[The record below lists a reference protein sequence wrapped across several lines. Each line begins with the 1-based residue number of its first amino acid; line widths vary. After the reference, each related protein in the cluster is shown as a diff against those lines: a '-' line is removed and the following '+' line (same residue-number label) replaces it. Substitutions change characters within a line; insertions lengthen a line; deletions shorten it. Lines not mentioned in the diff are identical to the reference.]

1 MAIVEQGTEQRRP
14 RADAAAALRQCQ
26 RRMFMRQQ
34 PAQPHMRLPC
44 RRLRASPI
52 DVQAQWQCVD
62 KQPQCPFRA
71 FAALQA
77 TQQYGAE
84 HDRVSPAD
92 ARQHLRPGQVA
103 QAGQADAQPPRLT
116 SQSQIQRRRERLVA
130 ADDLPSFTMHIA
142 QAKRQHRLADIRQ
155 HVAEEAFMFCFA
167 ERQARLRHR
176 IAERLGGAQLCA
188 TAGEDLADL
197 LLHEG
202 QRGVIANQMMPL
214 LQSAPAAVFLLRDG
228 KIEQRRTGQILPLMQ
243 RIKTGRQLLPN
254 RTVSR
259 IETPLAQRQ
268 LGLAP
273 HHLHRRGHALR
284 DERGAQNVMAID
296 HLLHRR
302 QPGVQARTA
311 VETQYRRQL
320 VRIALFRQQMVEQN
334 PLLQRRQGVDVLYVG
349 HATRHLCH
357 HRVDLR
363 LAQRRQRQHLRRN
376 GGAAR

>member
-1 MAIVEQGTEQRRP
+1 
-14 RADAAAALRQCQ
+14 
-26 RRMFMRQQ
+26 MFMRQQ
-34 PAQPHMRLPC
+34 PAQPHVRLSC
-44 RRLRASPI
+44 RRLHASPI
-52 DVQAQWQCVD
+52 DVQTQRQRVD

-71 FAALQA
+71 FASLQ
-77 TQQYGAE
+77 TPQQYGSE

-103 QAGQADAQPPRLT
+103 QAGQADAQPPRL
-116 SQSQIQRRRERLVA
+116 SPQPQVQRRRECLVA
-130 ADDLPSFTMHIA
+130 AGDLPPFAVHVA
-142 QAKRQHRLADIRQ
+142 QAERQHRLADIRQ
-155 HVAEEAFMFCFA
+155 HVAEEAFVLRLA
-167 ERQARLRHR
+167 ESQARLRHR
-176 IAERLGGAQLCA
+176 IAERLGNAQLCP

-214 LQSAPAAVFLLRDG
+214 LQGAPAAVLLRRDG
-228 KIEQRRTGQILPLMQ
+228 KVEQRRAGQILPLLQ
-243 RIKTGRQLLPN
+243 RIKAGRQLSPN
-254 RTVSR
+254 RAVSR

-268 LGLAP
+268 LSLAP

-311 VETQYRRQL
+311 VETQHRGQL
-320 VRIALFRQQMVEQN
+320 VRVAPFRQQMVEQN

-349 HATRHLCH
+349 HAARHLRH
-357 HRVDLR
+357 HRVDFR

-376 GGAAR
+376 GGPAR